1 MKQFLVFFL
10 LFFSAIIN
18 AQQRCGTPDAETRFY
33 LYGYDDMR
41 APTDCTSTSTN
52 PDPMYDPGPLYIINV
67 VVHIL
72 MNDDGSQG
80 AISDPMVQ
88 SQIDILNEDFQ
99 ALPGS
104 NGANGTDI
112 QIRFQLATE
121 DPDGNPTTGITR
133 HQNTTWYNDGGAY
146 YNDLAWDP
154 NIYMNIYTN
163 QAGGNLGYVP
173 FLPMNAGGA
182 LVGGLSDRVVIL
194 WTSFGRNGPI
204 GPPYNQGRTVTHE
217 VGHYLGLEHTFSG
230 GCASATPP
238 GCYTS
243 GDYLCDTNSESGPN
257 FGCPTNPTSCG
268 SPDPITNYMDY
279 TDDLCMEMFTV
290 EQSRRM
296 RCALTSYRTNL
307 YTIQSNCAAS
317 DLAAQM
323 DPDHETCQ
331 SLGVLLGANVTGGA
345 GNYSYSWTPVDGL
358 NDPTL
363 LNPEATPGMTTTYTL
378 TVTDDNSCTTQ
389 GTQTVNIVL
398 PYLDA
403 VAVWQ
408 TEDPDHNYNLSPLVD
423 VLDLVFAMDMCNL

>member
-1 MKQFLVFFL
+1 
-10 LFFSAIIN
+10 
-18 AQQRCGTPDAETRFY
+18 
-33 LYGYDDMR
+33 
-41 APTDCTSTSTN
+41 
-52 PDPMYDPGPLYIINV
+52 
-67 VVHIL
+67 
-72 MNDDGSQG
+72 
-80 AISDPMVQ
+80 
-88 SQIDILNEDFQ
+88 
-99 ALPGS
+99 
-104 NGANGTDI
+104 
-112 QIRFQLATE
+112 
-121 DPDGNPTTGITR
+121 
-133 HQNTTWYNDGGAY
+133 
-146 YNDLAWDP
+146 
-154 NIYMNIYTN
+154 MNIYTN